1 MPADVMTPTGIPAP
15 AALQDVMLAIT
26 VNGSAP
32 GEPVALLRGADGS
45 IYVPQRLLAEWRLRD
60 PATAVLTRDGQYF
73 VRLDSIRGLKLMIDE
88 AAQSLTI
95 TAEPQL
101 FAPVRLAYASVQPGE
116 EVVSGTGAFLNYDA
130 SAEVVSGTPAL
141 GAAVE
146 VGVFTRYGVGI
157 SNFVGHGSAGKASL
171 VRLDSNWT
179 IDDPAGMR
187 SLRVGDGISR
197 GGVGGV
203 PMRFGGIQIARNFAV
218 EPGFLTIPLPSL
230 RGSAALPSIVD
241 IYVNDALRGSRDI
254 QPGPFQFDGL
264 PTVSGNGDVQLVVR
278 DLLGREM
285 RYTETY
291 YSAPPNACPRPA

>member
-1 MPADVMTPTGIPAP
+1 
-15 AALQDVMLAIT
+15 
-26 VNGSAP
+26 
-32 GEPVALLRGADGS
+32 
-45 IYVPQRLLAEWRLRD
+45 
-60 PATAVLTRDGQYF
+60 
-73 VRLDSIRGLKLMIDE
+73 MIDE

-116 EVVSGTGAFLNYDA
+116 EVVSGTGSFPHA

-218 EPGFLTIPLPSL
+218 EPGFLHDPAAFVSRQCVPPL
-230 RGSAALPSIVD
+230 IVD
-241 IYVNDALRGSRDI
+241 ILWPRLSAAAVHLE
-254 QPGPFQFDGL
+254 
-264 PTVSGNGDVQLVVR
+264 TVFWSPMHFL
-278 DLLGREM
+278 M
-285 RYTETY
+285 K
-291 YSAPPNACPRPA
+291 